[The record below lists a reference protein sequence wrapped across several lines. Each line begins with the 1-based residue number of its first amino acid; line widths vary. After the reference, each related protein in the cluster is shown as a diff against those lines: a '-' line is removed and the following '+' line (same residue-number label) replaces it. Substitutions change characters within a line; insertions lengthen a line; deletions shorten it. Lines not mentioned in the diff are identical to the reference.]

1 MASSIVTSMNSI
13 LWYLKLG
20 DMWFCK
26 VHCLAGVK
34 NKPTLEFIRVEVHE
48 FTETQDADVC
58 IIVWPNF

>member
-20 DMWFCK
+20 DMWICK
-26 VHCLAGVK
+26 VQCLAGVK
-34 NKPTLEFIRVEVHE
+34 NKPTLELIRVEVHE
-48 FTETQDADVC
+48 FTEIQDADVC